1 MNKVLSTW
9 FGLGFLPKAPGTWG
23 SGFPLAVVLGCG
35 HFGCNPFILC
45 ITLILLFMVSS
56 IATLTAF
63 DWYSNHFGIH
73 DPGVVVSDEVAGQSL
88 ALLGMAWLVPE
99 SQVSIPTWIGL
110 AVLSFMLFRVF
121 DIWKCGPIGKVQ
133 QLQRGTGVLLD
144 DILAGAVAGLITV
157 ILSLLLI
164 E

>member
-23 SGFPLAVVLGCG
+23 SCFPLAVVLGCG
-35 HFGCNPFILC
+35 HFGCNPLVIC
-45 ITLILLFMVSS
+45 TTLFLLLVVSS
-56 IATLTAF
+56 IATMKTF
-63 DWYSNHFGIH
+63 DWYSTHFGTH
-73 DPGVVVSDEVAGQSL
+73 DPSAVVSDEVAGQSL
-88 ALLGMAWLVPE
+88 ALLGMAWLLPE

-110 AVLSFMLFRVF
+110 AVFSFMLFRVF

-133 QLQRGTGVLLD
+133 QLQRGAGVLLD

-157 ILSLLLI
+157 VLSLLLI
-164 E
+164 P